1 MSEKWQRNYSIQIKT
16 STDKLVTIEP
26 PMSVVLEVDRS
37 IKGSSLSNASVTIY
51 NLGPQTRNI
60 VYKDKYTPQQYWQ
73 IIIKAGYGDKLYE
86 IFRGNIQEAYSYK
99 EKTEWVTKLDCFDG
113 NYQVQNGFV
122 NTTVTSGINVK
133 DMITNQLVPTL
144 PGLISGVFGSPVTD
158 APSPVRGQVLVGSSF
173 EEIQRLTGGNAFIAG
188 ETVHALGDNEVLP
201 GSVFFLGPD
210 DFDVGILFTTPK
222 RRDTY
227 LEVDCLFSPEIELA
241 RIVQIESAFPKY
253 NGQYKVFGVK
263 HSVTIS
269 QASAGDAKTSLSLFI
284 GEKAL
289 QEIKQT

>member
-1 MSEKWQRNYSIQIKT
+1 MSEKWGRNYTIQIKT
-16 STDKLVTIEP
+16 STDKLVTITP
-26 PMSVVLEVDRS
+26 PISVVLEVDRS
-37 IKGSSLSNASVTIY
+37 IKGSSLSNSSVTIY

-60 VYKDKYTPQQYWQ
+60 VYKDIYTKQEYWQ
-73 IIIKAGYGDKLYE
+73 IIIKAGYGDKLYT
-86 IFRGNIQEAYSYK
+86 IFQGNIQEAYSYK
-99 EKTEWVTKLDCFDG
+99 EKTEWITKLDCFDG

-122 NTTVTSGINVK
+122 NTTVNAGIDLK
-133 DMITNQLVPTL
+133 SMITNQVMPTMKNML
-144 PGLISGVFGSPVTD
+144 TGLFGTPVTE
-158 APSPVRGQVLVGSSF
+158 APVPGRGTVLVGNSY
-173 EEIQRLTGGNAFIAG
+173 EELQKLTGGNAFISG
-188 ETVHALGDNEVLP
+188 ETVHVLGDNEVLP
-201 GSVFFLGPD
+201 GDVFYLGPD
-210 DFDVGILFTTPK
+210 DFNVGTLFTTPK

-227 LEVDCLFSPEIELA
+227 LEVDCLFAPEIELG